1 MSLDV
6 VEYLIPS
13 GGGTTGLEIEQNE
26 MHTEGFGADRKW
38 GFSGVS
44 YDSFKKHSVAKVS
57 KPSRAA

>member
-26 MHTEGFGADRKW
+26 MHTEGFGADRK
-38 GFSGVS
+38 
-44 YDSFKKHSVAKVS
+44 
-57 KPSRAA
+57 